1 MKLVISAVNLVEGGT
16 LTVLREVVR
25 AAADHFPDWEIIVA
39 VHRPGTVSDS
49 RVTEVPFPAAKSSWL
64 RRLWLEWVTFRSLS
78 LQWRA
83 DVWLSL
89 HDITPR
95 VVAGQQYVYCHN
107 PSPFC
112 TAHIPLEHLDRKFQL
127 FRRFYGSLY
136 RCFIHRNSAVIVQQ
150 QWLRKEFMRRYSV
163 SRVIVA
169 HPVAARSEPAAL
181 ATRLPRRFVYP
192 AFPRVFKNFELLGD
206 SVTLLETD
214 PAWDGE
220 VVITI
225 DGSENAYAAQMRARF
240 GALRTLRFIGL
251 QPPEAMDA
259 LYRSADAI
267 VFPSLLETWGLPL
280 TEARARGLPILAAD
294 LPYAHESVGHCG
306 NVCFFDP
313 ADAPA
318 LADLM
323 LNLHR
328 GNKTFGTAD
337 PSPPPAPFARDWK
350 ELLELLL
357 APASRREAFP
367 AKDQG
372 S

>member
-25 AAADHFPDWEIIVA
+25 AAADNFPDWEIIVA
-39 VHRPGTVSDS
+39 VHRPGTVRDS

-64 RRLWLEWVTFRSLS
+64 RRLWLEWVSFHRLS

-95 VVAGQQYVYCHN
+95 VVAGRQYVYCHN

-127 FRRFYGSLY
+127 FRRFYGALY

-150 QWLRKEFMRRYSV
+150 QWLRDEFIRRFGV
-163 SRVIVA
+163 RQVIVA
-169 HPVAARSEPAAL
+169 HPVDARSEATAST
-181 ATRLPRRFVYP
+181 TRLPSRFVYP

-206 SVTLLETD
+206 CVTLLETD
-214 PAWDGE
+214 PMWTGE

-225 DGSENAYAAQMRARF
+225 DGSENAYAARMRLRY
-240 GALRTLRFIGL
+240 GSLRTLRFIGL
-251 QPPEAMDA
+251 QQPEAMET

-280 TEARARGLPILAAD
+280 SEARARGLPILAAD
-294 LPYAHESVGHCG
+294 LPYAHESVGRCG

-313 ADAPA
+313 TDAPA

-323 LNLHR
+323 LQLHR
-328 GNKTFGTAD
+328 GDRTFGAAD
-337 PSPPPAPFARDWK
+337 LPMPPPPFARNWK

-357 APASRREAFP
+357 APVPR
-367 AKDQG
+367 Q
-372 S
+372 